1 MNPESERRSRMT
13 LTDRADQAYRQLE
26 ADRAHQCNVERM
38 QQEAWQIDNL
48 NTALRQVG
56 IEDRVTE
63 CPSRIDGIWFDL
75 DIDLDLVVVKGL
87 PCGHYD
93 DMPATS
99 LAAIGRSLAT
109 ESECPVCSEQEKETM
124 NKPSEGHSV
133 TAALRRRMNISSTS
147 KGVLSFETTVDGVG
161 TIPELLAELDAQVEA
176 LQLRT
181 LPVIT

>member
-1 MNPESERRSRMT
+1 MT
-13 LTDRADQAYRQLE
+13 LTLRDRADQAYRQVE
-26 ADRAHQCNVERM
+26 ADREGQLNAQRE

-63 CPSRIDGIWFDL
+63 CPAKIDGIWFDL
-75 DIDLDLVVVKGL
+75 DIDLDLVIIKAIG
-87 PCGHYD
+87 CGHYD

-109 ESECPVCSEQEKETM
+109 EPEECPVCLANEKETM
-124 NKPSEGHSV
+124 NKSEV
-133 TAALRRRMNISSTS
+133 TATLRRRMNISSTS

-161 TIPELLAELDAQVEA
+161 TIPELLVELDAQVEA

>member
-1 MNPESERRSRMT
+1 MT
-13 LTDRADQAYRQLE
+13 LTLRDRADQAYRQVE
-26 ADRAHQCNVERM
+26 ADREGQLNTQRE
-38 QQEAWQIDNL
+38 QQEEWRIENL

-63 CPSRIDGIWFDL
+63 CPAKIDGIWFDL
-75 DIDLDLVVVKGL
+75 DIDLDLVIIKAIG
-87 PCGHYD
+87 CGHYD

-109 ESECPVCSEQEKETM
+109 EPEECPVCLANEKETM
-124 NKPSEGHSV
+124 NKSEV
-133 TAALRRRMNISSTS
+133 TATLRRRMNISSTS

-161 TIPELLAELDAQVEA
+161 TIPELLVELDAQVEA

-181 LPVIT
+181 MPVIT

>member
-1 MNPESERRSRMT
+1 MT
-13 LTDRADQAYRQLE
+13 TLRDRADQAYRQVE
-26 ADRAHQCNVERM
+26 ADREGQLNTQRE

-56 IEDRVTE
+56 IQDEVTT
-63 CPSRIDGIWFDL
+63 CPAKIDGIWFDL
-75 DIDLDLVVVKGL
+75 DIDLDLVIIKAIG
-87 PCGHYD
+87 CGHYD

-109 ESECPVCSEQEKETM
+109 EPEECPVCLANEKETM